1 MVQLSRLGWRLALA
15 AAALLLLGGGT
26 ARLVASTASAGVAGT
41 TTGVEIV
48 GSTRTGGIE
57 RVVDVL
63 TRGLGLPLPE
73 GTRVHVYATRE
84 AFRRGLVQD
93 AAMGEEGADEL
104 AAFAIGMARPGR
116 ALLNGRLADGSSE
129 WLRLVAHELTHVSQF
144 ELAGGEGRAEQWLAE
159 GMAEHVAFQA
169 LERLGGGSLATHRRL
184 ALVRVRKQPAFAHG
198 RLDLTTLGSPRD
210 FTLRHQRE
218 GSVETYHLSFLLA
231 DYLIQE
237 HGFAKMVE
245 YFGRLRRQ
253 SSEAAFTAAFGENL
267 AAFETNALTC
277 LQAVTGVGGPEMAPQ
292 VDRAKGLRPL
302 GLPGQRSSRPGEAV
316 ARLDFRPGS

>member
-1 MVQLSRLGWRLALA
+1 MVQLSRLGPPLALRA
-15 AAALLLLGGGT
+15 ATLLVLGGGA
-26 ARLVASTASAGVAGT
+26 ARVASSTAAAGVAGPT
-41 TTGVEIV
+41 AGVQVI
-48 GSTRTGGIE
+48 GGPRTGGIE

-63 TRGLGLPLPE
+63 THDLGLPLPA

-210 FTLRHQRE
+210 FTLRHPPE
-218 GSVETYHLSFLLA
+218 GSVETYHLTFLLA
-231 DYLIQE
+231 DYLIE
-237 HGFAKMVE
+237 RHG
-245 YFGRLRRQ
+245 LRRWW
-253 SSEAAFTAAFGENL
+253 STSAG
-267 AAFETNALTC
+267 
-277 LQAVTGVGGPEMAPQ
+277 
-292 VDRAKGLRPL
+292 
-302 GLPGQRSSRPGEAV
+302 
-316 ARLDFRPGS
+316 